1 MAKTIAIIE
10 KGEFNA
16 EMTKGFL
23 ESSGISA
30 SVAPCTDSYISPNG
44 AVSAASGSNFAI
56 FVEEK
61 DLAEAT
67 DLLKER
73 DKLV

>member
-16 EMTKGFL
+16 QMTKGFL
-23 ESSGISA
+23 ESAGILA
-30 SVAPCTDSYISPNG
+30 SVAPCTDSYISPKG

-61 DLAEAT
+61 DWAEAT

-73 DKLV
+73 DKLA